1 MSNRELRKRIDELEE
16 ELEEIR
22 DRIDALL
29 NSDDS
34 EEESQFE

>member
-1 MSNRELRKRIDELEE
+1 MSNRKLLERIEELET

-29 NSDDS
+29 DSDKDS
-34 EEESQFE
+34 EDRRE